1 MVRIGSIVWGVT
13 DIAKA
18 VDFWTAALDYELRY
32 EASEDWASLRPRSGE
47 GVRLSLKLVTSDEA
61 RRHHLDLFAETQ
73 GAEVQRLIDL
83 GAFPVEDW
91 DYEDDADYVVL
102 EDPDG
107 NPFCV
112 VQS

>member
-1 MVRIGSIVWGVT
+1 MLSIGSIVWGVT
-13 DIAKA
+13 DIPKA
-18 VDFWTAALDYELRY
+18 VDFWTRALDYELRH
-32 EASEDWASLRPRSGE
+32 EASEDWASLRPRAGE
-47 GVRLSLKLVTSDEA
+47 GVQLSLKLITSDDA
-61 RRHHLDLFAETQ
+61 RRHHLDLYAQ
-73 GAEVQRLIDL
+73 DQAAEVKRLVDL

-107 NPFCV
+107 NPFCI